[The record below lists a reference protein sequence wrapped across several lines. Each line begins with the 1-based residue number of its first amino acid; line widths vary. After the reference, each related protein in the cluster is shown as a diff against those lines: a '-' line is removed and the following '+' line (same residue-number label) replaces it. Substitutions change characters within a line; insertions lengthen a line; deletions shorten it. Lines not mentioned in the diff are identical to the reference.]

1 MLRSA
6 NFAIYAIQYLDNDP
20 ELPEWQIGETE
31 DGTLLVSI
39 DENEAREVMKTAQ
52 EAAPEVRWR
61 VCKYCA
67 SGYSEEM
74 STYGHIQDS

>member
-6 NFAIYAIQYLDNDP
+6 NFAIYAIQYLDDDQ
-20 ELPEWQIGETE
+20 EEWQIGETE
-31 DGTLLVSI
+31 DGTLLVCV
-39 DENEAREVMKTAQ
+39 DEDEAREVMKNAQ

-74 STYGHIQDS
+74 STYGRLGNED

>member
-6 NFAIYAIQYLDNDP
+6 NFAIYAVQYLDENQ
-20 ELPEWQIGETE
+20 EEWQIGETE

-39 DENEAREVMKTAQ
+39 DENEAREVMKAAQ

-61 VCKYCA
+61 VTKYCA

-74 STYGHIQDS
+74 STYGRVEQD